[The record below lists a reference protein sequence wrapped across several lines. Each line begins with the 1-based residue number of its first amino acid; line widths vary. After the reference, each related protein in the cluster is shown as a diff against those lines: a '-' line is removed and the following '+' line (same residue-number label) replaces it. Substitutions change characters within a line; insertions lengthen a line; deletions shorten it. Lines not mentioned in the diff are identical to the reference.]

1 VKELSDCRVLIV
13 DDVKANVDILVEALR
28 GDYKLAVALCG
39 EQAMSAVHRSPPDL
53 VLLDIVMPDLD
64 GYEICRRLR
73 AADATRELPIM
84 FLSSLEDVKDKARGF
99 EVGGNDYLTKPF
111 EILEVKARVR
121 SLLKAKSY
129 ADAVKAARERDLG
142 IAREIQMGLLP
153 TSIRTQTQ
161 GTGLD
166 VHAVL
171 EPAHQVGGDLYE
183 VLRLSPDRVLVAVGD
198 VSGKGIPAALF
209 MAVTMTILR
218 SMARQ
223 GHRVEELLRLLNDEL
238 LEQNPRGMF
247 VTLQLMVFDTAAR
260 TVTSASAGHHAAVRV
275 RAGQS
280 PELAFGSSGRV
291 LGLLPS
297 EPIGSETIAMHPGDA
312 FVLFTDGVS
321 EAFDANGELYG
332 EERLLAHLGA
342 PAVAAAG
349 AGAGAGAG
357 NATAGS
363 AAARSAAAGSAA
375 GITAGVLQA
384 VRRHATGAKQS
395 DDITVMCV
403 RYTGSGGGP

>member
-1 VKELSDCRVLIV
+1 METGMKELSDCRVLIV

-28 GDYKLAVALCG
+28 GDYKLSVALGG
-39 EQAMSAVHRSPPDL
+39 EQAFAAVHRSQPDL
-53 VLLDIVMPDLD
+53 VLLDIVMPDVD

-84 FLSSLEDVKDKARGF
+84 FLSSLEDVKHKARGF

-129 ADAVKAARERDLG
+129 ADAVKAAAERDLR

-153 TSIRTQTQ
+153 TNIRTQTQ

-166 VHAVL
+166 VAAVL

-183 VLRLSPDRVLVAVGD
+183 VLRLGPDRVLVAVGD

-223 GHRVEELLRLLNDEL
+223 GYAVEELLRRLNDEL

-247 VTLQLMVFDTAAR
+247 VTMQLMVFDAAAH
-260 TVTSASAGHHAAVRV
+260 TVTCASAGHHAAVRITSG
-275 RAGQS
+275 RP
-280 PELAFGSSGRV
+280 PELAFASSGRV

-297 EPIGSETIAMHPGDA
+297 EAIGSETVAVRPGDT

-321 EAFDANGELYG
+321 EAFDANGDLFG
-332 EERLLAHLGA
+332 EERLLAHLA
-342 PAVAAAG
+342 AAAG
-349 AGAGAGAG
+349 G
-357 NATAGS
+357 NACAISTGLLEAVRGH
-363 AAARSAAAGSAA
+363 AAG
-375 GITAGVLQA
+375 T
-384 VRRHATGAKQS
+384 KQS
-395 DDITVMCV
+395 DDITVVTV
-403 RYTGSGGGP
+403 RDSGLV

>member
-1 VKELSDCRVLIV
+1 MTTLEARRLPDATEPTEDGLKELSECRVLIV
-13 DDVKANVDILVEALR
+13 DDVKTNVDILVEALR
-28 GDYKLAVALCG
+28 GDYKLSVALGG
-39 EQAMSAVHRSPPDL
+39 EQAIAAVDRSPPDL

-73 AADATRELPIM
+73 AAEATRELPIM

-99 EVGGNDYLTKPF
+99 EIGGNDYLTKPF

-129 ADAVKAARERDLG
+129 ADAVKAAADRDLR

-153 TSIRTQTQ
+153 TSIGTQTQ

-166 VHAVL
+166 VHALL
-171 EPAHQVGGDLYE
+171 EPAQKVGGDLFE
-183 VLRLSPDRVLVAVGD
+183 VLRLGPDRLLVAVGD

-223 GHRVEELLRLLNDEL
+223 GHPPEELLRRLNDEL

-247 VTLQLMVFDTAAR
+247 VTMQLMVFDAAAH
-260 TVTSASAGHHAAVRV
+260 TVTCASAGHHAAVHLA
-275 RAGQS
+275 AGRS
-280 PELAFGSSGRV
+280 PHLVFSSSGRV

-297 EPIGSETIAMHPGDA
+297 EPIGSDTMTVAPGDT

-321 EAFDANGELYG
+321 EAFDPG
-332 EERLLAHLGA
+332 R
-342 PAVAAAG
+342 
-349 AGAGAGAG
+349 
-357 NATAGS
+357 
-363 AAARSAAAGSAA
+363 R
-375 GITAGVLQA
+375 A
-384 VRRHATGAKQS
+384 VRRGPAARASRRRGGKKRGRHLRRPAAGGARS
-395 DDITVMCV
+395 CGRHEAV
-403 RYTGSGGGP
+403 R